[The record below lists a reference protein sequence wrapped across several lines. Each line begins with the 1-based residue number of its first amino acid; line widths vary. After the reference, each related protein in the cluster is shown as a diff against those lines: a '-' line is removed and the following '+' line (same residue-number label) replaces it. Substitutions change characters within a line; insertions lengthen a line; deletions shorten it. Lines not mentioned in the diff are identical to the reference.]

1 VTSERRAV
9 LLMLAFVA
17 LWMFVETLAAS
28 VLRTYSPYQ
37 VVWTRYGV
45 HLLLMFALWG
55 WREPATLWT
64 TRRPLYQLARSMLM
78 LGMPAFWITGMQPG
92 NGRGA
97 VMAFF
102 WVTPLLIL
110 VLARIFLR
118 ESIDRWLWAA
128 GAAASVGAILAHG
141 ESRLPPLASLVFPLG
156 MALCFSAYV
165 VMTRPLARERMR
177 TNLFYTALGVFLA
190 LTPAMPALWVTP
202 TVHDLAVLVAVGLFG
217 YLVLLTLDR
226 MAAAAPVSLTAP
238 MASTFVGFS
247 VPIGL
252 LLGHQ
257 QPGRGVL
264 LGLLLIG
271 AVALYIW
278 SRTARRTTPI
288 ALSEA
293 A

>member
-1 VTSERRAV
+1 MTSERRAV
-9 LLMLAFVA
+9 LLMLVFVILWAFVEA
-17 LWMFVETLAAS
+17 LAAR

-45 HLLLMFALWG
+45 HLLFMFALWG

-64 TRRPLYQLARSMLM
+64 TRRPLYQLTRSMLM

-92 NGRGA
+92 NGGGS

-102 WVTPLLIL
+102 WVAPLLIL
-110 VLARIFLR
+110 VLARLFLR
-118 ESIDRWLWAA
+118 EAIDRWLWAA
-128 GAAASVGAILAHG
+128 GAAATVGAILAHG
-141 ESRLPPLASLVFPLG
+141 PSGLPPLASLVYPLG

-165 VMTRPLARERMR
+165 VMTRPLAREKTR

-202 TVHDLAVLVAVGLFG
+202 TAHDLAVLVAVGLVG

-238 MASTFVGFS
+238 MTSTFVGISILAGF
-247 VPIGL
+247 
-252 LLGHQ
+252 LLGHR
-257 QPGRGVL
+257 QPGHGVL
-264 LGLLLIG
+264 LGLLLIA
-271 AVALYIW
+271 AVALYVW
-278 SRTARRTTPI
+278 SRTARRTTST